1 MLPLKI
7 HDSKDKADVEQ
18 YHSINGYNCGIR
30 KALSE
35 QEIASASSSPGGQS
49 ISVNFGGGCG
59 DNDNL
64 GGGRNLCGCVGFGY
78 SQGITKMD
86 LLVMEAISDVGEED
100 TMLLAVKRTSLQTLE
115 Q

>member
-7 HDSKDKADVEQ
+7 HDYKDKADIQ
-18 YHSINGYNCGIR
+18 QDLSMNGYNCGVR
-30 KALSE
+30 KALSK

-49 ISVNFGGGCG
+49 ISINSGGGCG

-64 GGGRNLCGCVGFGY
+64 GGGRNFCGCGGFGC
-78 SQGITKMD
+78 SQGIAKMD
-86 LLVMEAISDVGEED
+86 LLMTEAISDVGEA
-100 TMLLAVKRTSLQTLE
+100 TMLLAMKRTNLQTLE